1 MAENTKTSTIRINPE
16 IRNRYIELCK
26 QVKNVV
32 PNVADTLERTLL
44 DEIEEMERDSS
55 QEEKVNGFIS
65 EKDSESFSR

>member
-44 DEIEEMERDSS
+44 DEIEEMERILA
-55 QEEKVNGFIS
+55 K
-65 EKDSESFSR
+65 KKK

>member
-32 PNVADTLERTLL
+32 PNVADTLERTLW
-44 DEIEEMERDSS
+44 DEIEEMERILA
-55 QEEKVNGFIS
+55 K
-65 EKDSESFSR
+65 KKK